1 MSHPIVHAE
10 IRSSDPD
17 ATRAFFGDLFGWTY
31 PTEGAFPGYTFV
43 ETGVPGA
50 LYTAI
55 SPLQGASDL
64 VTFFVGVDDLDAA
77 ITRTTSLGGR
87 VVQEPVT
94 VPGVSFA
101 LIADPQGHVVGLAQ
115 QLDQQP

>member
-55 SPLQGASDL
+55 SPLQGDGDL
-64 VTFFVGVDDLDAA
+64 VTFFVGVEDLADAIA
-77 ITRTTSLGGR
+77 RATTLGGR

-101 LIADPQGHVVGLAQ
+101 LIADPQDHVVGLAQ
-115 QLDQQP
+115 QL

>member
-1 MSHPIVHAE
+1 VNNPIVHAE

-17 ATRAFFGDLFGWTY
+17 ATRAFFGSLFGWTY
-31 PTEGAFPGYTFV
+31 PTQGAFPGYTFV

-55 SPLQGASDL
+55 SPLQGDDDL
-64 VTFFVGVDDLDAA
+64 VTFFVGVQDMAAA
-77 ITRTTSLGGR
+77 IADTVRLGGR
-87 VVQEPVT
+87 VVQDPVT
-94 VPGVSFA
+94 VPGVAFA

-115 QLDQQP
+115 QL

>member
-1 MSHPIVHAE
+1 VNHPIVHAE
-10 IRSSDPD
+10 IRSADPD
-17 ATRAFFGDLFGWTY
+17 ATREYFGALFGWTY

-55 SPLQGASDL
+55 SPLQGDEDL
-64 VTFFVGVDDLDAA
+64 VTFFVGVDDMAA
-77 ITRTTSLGGR
+77 TIEQAVGLGGR
-87 VVQEPVT
+87 VVQDPVT

-101 LIADPQGHVVGLAQ
+101 LIADPLGHVVGLAQ
-115 QLDQQP
+115 QLG